1 MGYIFKKRLK
11 TFTRKKFKRDQSFEV
26 SPNQRVAYFKID
38 QDKKET
44 KKITDFKKRIPKKWK
59 IFKVLKLLIQCN
71 QKLDKTA
78 ANGVIT

>member
-1 MGYIFKKRLK
+1 M
-11 TFTRKKFKRDQSFEV
+11 RKKFKRDQSFEV

-78 ANGVIT
+78 ANGAIT

>member
-1 MGYIFKKRLK
+1 M
-11 TFTRKKFKRDQSFEV
+11 RKKFKRDQSFEV

>member
-1 MGYIFKKRLK
+1 M
-11 TFTRKKFKRDQSFEV
+11 RKKFKRDQSFEV
-26 SPNQRVAYFKID
+26 SHNQRVAYFKID

-44 KKITDFKKRIPKKWK
+44 KKIIDFKKRIPKKWK

-78 ANGVIT
+78 AKGVIT

>member
-1 MGYIFKKRLK
+1 M
-11 TFTRKKFKRDQSFEV
+11 RKKFKRDQSFEV

-59 IFKVLKLLIQCN
+59 IFKILKLLIQCN

>member
-1 MGYIFKKRLK
+1 M
-11 TFTRKKFKRDQSFEV
+11 RKKFKRDQSFEV

-59 IFKVLKLLIQCN
+59 IFKVLKILIQCN

-78 ANGVIT
+78 ANGAIT

>member
-1 MGYIFKKRLK
+1 M
-11 TFTRKKFKRDQSFEV
+11 RKKFKRDQSFEV

-44 KKITDFKKRIPKKWK
+44 KKITDFKKRITKKWK

>member
-1 MGYIFKKRLK
+1 M
-11 TFTRKKFKRDQSFEV
+11 RKKFKRDQSFEV

-59 IFKVLKLLIQCN
+59 IFKILKLLIQCN

-78 ANGVIT
+78 ANGAIT

>member
-1 MGYIFKKRLK
+1 M
-11 TFTRKKFKRDQSFEV
+11 RKKFKRNQSFEV

-78 ANGVIT
+78 ANSVIT

>member
-1 MGYIFKKRLK
+1 M
-11 TFTRKKFKRDQSFEV
+11 RKKFKRDQSFEV

-44 KKITDFKKRIPKKWK
+44 KKITDFKKRITKKWK

-78 ANGVIT
+78 ANGAIT

>member
-1 MGYIFKKRLK
+1 MGYIFKTRLK
-11 TFTRKKFKRDQSFEV
+11 TFMRKKFKRDQSFEV

-78 ANGVIT
+78 ANGAIT

>member
-1 MGYIFKKRLK
+1 M
-11 TFTRKKFKRDQSFEV
+11 RKKFKRDQSFEV

-44 KKITDFKKRIPKKWK
+44 KKITDFKKRIPKKWN